1 MFARGQS
8 SQRNKVRAS
17 HNQLGGIH
25 TGSNNF
31 LWTDCKEMKP
41 GLFTSPIVILAG
53 ETCKTPPL
61 HFLLLSQIL
70 GAGKAKA
77 WQAVATMALPT
88 GNCRFFLVTRQRC
101 GNHTPSVNGADTCLP
116 ASLPANV
123 KSCAKTKTITDASKI
138 TGDLGATSHRLP
150 SVHDVTAS

>member
-101 GNHTPSVNGADTCLP
+101 GNHTPSANGADTCLP
-116 ASLPANV
+116 ASAAGQCQILCQDQDYHRRVENNWRSRCYVSPAPF
-123 KSCAKTKTITDASKI
+123 
-138 TGDLGATSHRLP
+138 RP
-150 SVHDVTAS
+150 